1 LEAPILFST
10 LADRRAALLVSALQ
24 LSFLTIVWNGTV
36 GATAL
41 LLSFLDNSLALAAL
55 ALNALLDSSAS
66 AVLVWRFRTEQR
78 DPRAAEHLERRA
90 QTWIIVAIGLI
101 ALYIGAQSVRALV
114 GGSHPESS
122 AFGVALAGLSLV
134 VLPWLGYRKLRVA
147 SELSSAALRGDGVLT
162 LAAAT
167 LAAVTLVAL
176 LLNSALGW
184 WWADPAAALL
194 VSAALATEAIRLAA
208 RHRFG

>member
-10 LADRRAALLVSALQ
+10 LTDRRAALLVSALR
-24 LSFLTIVWNGTV
+24 LSFLTIIWNGTV

-90 QTWIIVAIGLI
+90 QIWIIVAIGLI

-114 GGSHPESS
+114 GGTHPESS

-184 WWADPAAALL
+184 WWTDPAAALL
-194 VSAALATEAIRLAA
+194 VSAALATEAIRLAV

>member
-10 LADRRAALLVSALQ
+10 LTDRRAALLVSALR
-24 LSFLTIVWNGTV
+24 LSFLTIIWNGTV

-90 QTWIIVAIGLI
+90 QIWIIVAIGLI

-114 GGSHPESS
+114 GGTHPESS

-147 SELSSAALRGDGVLT
+147 SVLSSAALRGDGVLT

-194 VSAALATEAIRLAA
+194 VSAALATEAIRLAV